1 MVQQSLK
8 LINLFILFSVLLL
21 LLLSYSTKMISLN
34 SNNNNNKF
42 IKCFTETILLKSYI
56 ASHIAIRSEEAIAK
70 YGSFVIAFSGGSM
83 PKLLSDLA
91 EKSEM
96 QWDKI
101 FVLFAD
107 ERCKY

>member
-8 LINLFILFSVLLL
+8 LINLFILFIVLLL
-21 LLLSYSTKMISLN
+21 LLLLYSTKMISQN
-34 SNNNNNKF
+34 SNNNNKF